1 MKKITL
7 FFILG
12 FGLNSYCQALGGG
25 MTDID
30 GNTYNSV
37 IIGTQEWTK
46 QNLNVSK
53 YSDGTPIPEVTDPTQ
68 WANLTTG
75 AWCYYANNTANNG
88 PIFGKLYNW
97 YAVAGI
103 YDAESLANPPLRKN
117 LAPTGWHVP
126 SNVEWN
132 TLTTFLGG
140 EGVAGGKMKSTGT
153 TSAGTGLWAGT
164 NEYATNVSGFS
175 GLPAGYRT
183 NDGTFNYIR
192 LNATWWSSSENDT
205 TVAWWRSLNTNVGI
219 VESSYASKKYGFSVR
234 LMNNTLLDNQSI
246 KSNSFNIYP
255 NPAIDNVVIDLG
267 NLTIVS
273 NWSYKITNTLGQE
286 VIKGKIASQQTTINL
301 NEIKSKGMYFVKIYD
316 ALSNVLETK
325 KLIIN

>member
-7 FFILG
+7 YFILG
-12 FGLNSYCQALGGG
+12 FGLNSYCQAPGGG
-25 MTDID
+25 MTDIN

-46 QNLNVSK
+46 ENLNVSE
-53 YSDGTPIPEVTDPTQ
+53 YSDGRPIPQVQDLTQ
-68 WANLTTG
+68 WSNLTTG
-75 AWCYYANNTANNG
+75 AWCYYANNIPNG
-88 PIFGKLYNW
+88 QIFGKLYNW

-103 YDAESLANPPLRKN
+103 YDAASLANPALRAN
-117 LAPTGWHVP
+117 LAPAGWHFP
-126 SNVEWN
+126 TDTEW
-132 TLTTFLGG
+132 TQLTDYLGG
-140 EGVAGGKMKSTGT
+140 AAVAGGKMKSAGS
-153 TSAGTGLWAGT
+153 TSDGTGLWVGT

-175 GLPAGYRT
+175 GLPAGYRD
-183 NDGTFNYIR
+183 NDGGFNYIR

-205 TVAWWRSLNTNVGI
+205 TDAWWRSLNTNNGI
-219 VESSYASKKYGFSVR
+219 VEGSYASKKYGFSVR
-234 LMNNTLLDNQSI
+234 LMNNTLSNNQSI
-246 KSNSFNIYP
+246 KSNLFSIYP
-255 NPAIDNVVIDLG
+255 NPAIDNFVIDLG
-267 NLTIVS
+267 NLTTVS

-316 ALSNVLETK
+316 ASSNVLETK